1 MENANSFISGMI
13 GGALGTF
20 IGYPIDTIRV
30 KYQLSHHN
38 SLFSQL
44 KELSKLGLRRG
55 FYSGVSSPLVGIAL
69 EKSIIFGTSDYIK
82 KYSTIENKYL
92 NIAFGGLLGGFIS
105 TLVVIPTEKFKLNY
119 QYQKQIDWKTDILNV
134 RNLYKGWTISMLREV
149 PGYAIYF
156 TVYNY
161 FKNNT
166 PKRKM
171 TIKKAGLY
179 GALSG
184 VSAWLVIYP
193 SDPIKTMMQLE
204 NKGMVQSVKEIY
216 AKYGIRG
223 FYRGYSMALLRSIPI
238 HGGVFMGYEFSNALL
253 NK

>member
-1 MENANSFISGMI
+1 MESFVSGMF

-30 KYQLSHHN
+30 KYQLSNHK
-38 SLFSQL
+38 SLFSQI
-44 KELSKLGLRRG
+44 KELNKLGLWKG
-55 FYSGVSSPLVGIAL
+55 YYSGISSPLIGIAL
-69 EKSIIFGTSDYIK
+69 EKSIIFGTSDYVK
-82 KYSTIENKYL
+82 KHVLIENNKYL
-92 NIAFGGLLGGFIS
+92 NIAVGGVLGGFIS

-119 QYQKQIDWKTDILNV
+119 QYQKTINWKNDILNI
-134 RNLYKGWTISMLREV
+134 RNLYKGWNISLLREV

-156 TVYNY
+156 SVYNY
-161 FKNNT
+161 LKDNT

-171 TIKKAGLY
+171 TLAMSGIY

-184 VSAWLVIYP
+184 LSAWIVIYP

-204 NKGMVQSVKEIY
+204 NKTMISSTIEIY
-216 AKYGIRG
+216 KRYGIGG

-238 HGGVFMGYEFSNALL
+238 HGGVFLGYELFNSIFGI
-253 NK
+253 